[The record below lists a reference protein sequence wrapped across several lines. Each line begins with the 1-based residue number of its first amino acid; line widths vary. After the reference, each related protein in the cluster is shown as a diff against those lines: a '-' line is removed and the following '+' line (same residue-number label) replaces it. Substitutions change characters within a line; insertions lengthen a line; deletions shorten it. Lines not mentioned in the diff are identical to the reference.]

1 MGGAVAGAKYFV
13 VDDDLVIHE
22 MLSQGFGK

>member
-1 MGGAVAGAKYFV
+1 VAGAKYFV